1 MPEIFPFKGWRYNN
15 EIVHDLS
22 KVVSP
27 PYDVIDKSDQAKLY
41 NQSPYNFIRIILN
54 NNSTPEK
61 YTESARLLSKWKKK
75 NVFLQDKKEA
85 IYLLS
90 QSFDYDNGKI
100 NRIGFIAKLQ
110 ITELGVKILPHE
122 KTISKHINDRFEL
135 MKSTQ
140 ANTGQIFMSYRDK
153 KNIVESIADNYKN
166 NEPLV
171 DLIVD
176 GIKYKI
182 WNIIDTNEVNLIK
195 EMMINKKVIIADGHH
210 RYKTAFQFANDYPEK
225 LGSDK
230 VMVTFVNAYNKGM
243 NVLPTHR
250 IIREKNISAKQ
261 LLEKIGQIFKVQE
274 FSVLDDLFLNMKQS
288 EESKII
294 NFGMIT
300 KSKNYFVLSYNGE
313 KQWDNNLSPA
323 SQLLDVNILH
333 NFILHQGCEIDTNNQ
348 NDLNHV
354 SYIRGNESPL
364 DLINRIEEFDFIFL
378 VNPPNLD
385 HVFDVAES
393 GETMPQKSTYFF
405 PKVYS
410 GLIFAYIGDE

>member
-1 MPEIFPFKGWRYNN
+1 M
-15 EIVHDLS
+15 
-22 KVVSP
+22 
-27 PYDVIDKSDQAKLY
+27 
-41 NQSPYNFIRIILN
+41 
-54 NNSTPEK
+54 
-61 YTESARLLSKWKKK
+61 
-75 NVFLQDKKEA
+75 
-85 IYLLS
+85 
-90 QSFDYDNGKI
+90 
-100 NRIGFIAKLQ
+100 
-110 ITELGVKILPHE
+110 
-122 KTISKHINDRFEL
+122 
-135 MKSTQ
+135 
-140 ANTGQIFMSYRDK
+140 
-153 KNIVESIADNYKN
+153 
-166 NEPLV
+166 
-171 DLIVD
+171 
-176 GIKYKI
+176 
-182 WNIIDTNEVNLIK
+182 
-195 EMMINKKVIIADGHH
+195 
-210 RYKTAFQFANDYPEK
+210 
-225 LGSDK
+225 
-230 VMVTFVNAYNKGM
+230 
-243 NVLPTHR
+243 
-250 IIREKNISAKQ
+250 
-261 LLEKIGQIFKVQE
+261 QE

-385 HVFDVAES
+385 HVFDIAES

-410 GLIFAYIGDE
+410 GLIFASIGDE